1 METLTTRTI
10 AVLPGLARPMLE
22 ARLPEWIEPRWWH
35 SVEELH
41 ALAPEAEI
49 GWFDMHHKPPL
60 LEAFGLAKGPEM
72 VDPAFP
78 GVVFPPVAELAG
90 ARRQPTQITGL
101 TDIQVS
107 EFVVLG
113 MLAIA
118 KNYPAIVRAQDRHE
132 WLSAAPGIRDLAG
145 SRALIL
151 GYGAIG
157 RKIGEKLTGFGV
169 DVVPVRRHAAQG
181 ALTPDQWR
189 ARIGE
194 FDWIVLTVPGTPET
208 EGMIG
213 PAEIAAMKP
222 EAVLVNFARANVVDQ
237 AALTDALKHRRI
249 FAAMLDVTDPEPL
262 PPDHVLWDLDNAHI
276 TMHLSG
282 IPTPQ
287 SMLRG
292 AIRFVENCERYRKGE
307 PLEPRFDPVLGY

>member
-1 METLTTRTI
+1 MTI

-22 ARLPEWIEPRWWH
+22 SRLPDWIEPRWWH

-60 LEAFGLAKGPEM
+60 LEAVALAKGLKWLNSVYAGLDFLPMDEM
-72 VDPAFP
+72 RAR
-78 GVVFPPVAELAG
+78 GVQLTNG
-90 ARRQPTQITGL
+90 TGL

-118 KNYPAIVRAQDRHE
+118 KNYRAIVRAQDRHD

-157 RKIGEKLTGFGV
+157 RKIGEKLAGFGV
-169 DVVPVRRHAAQG
+169 EVVPVRRHAAEG

-194 FDWIVLTVPGTPET
+194 FDWIVLTVPGTSET

-213 PAEIAAMKP
+213 AAEIAAMKP

-237 AALTDALKHRRI
+237 AALTDALRERRI

-262 PPDHVLWDLDNAHI
+262 PPEHPLWDLDNAHI

>member
-1 METLTTRTI
+1 MTI

-22 ARLPEWIEPRWWH
+22 ARLPDWIEPRWWH
-35 SVEELH
+35 SVEQLH

-49 GWFDMHHKPPL
+49 GWFDMHYKPPL
-60 LEAFGLAKGPEM
+60 LEAVALAKGLKWLNSVYAGLDFLPMDEM
-72 VDPAFP
+72 RER
-78 GVVFPPVAELAG
+78 GVQLTNG
-90 ARRQPTQITGL
+90 TGL

-107 EFVVLG
+107 EFAVLG

-118 KNYPAIVRAQDRHE
+118 KNYAAIVRAQDRHE

-157 RKIGEKLTGFGV
+157 RKIGEKLAGFGV
-169 DVVPVRRHAAQG
+169 EVVPVRRHAAEG
-181 ALTPDQWR
+181 VLTPDQWR

-213 PAEIAAMKP
+213 AAEIAAMKP

-237 AALTDALKHRRI
+237 EALVAALKDRRI

-262 PPDHVLWDLDNAHI
+262 PADHVLWDLDNAHI

>member
-60 LEAFGLAKGPEM
+60 LEAVALAKGLKWFNSVYAGLDFLPMDEM
-72 VDPAFP
+72 RAR
-78 GVVFPPVAELAG
+78 GVQLTNG
-90 ARRQPTQITGL
+90 TGL

>member
-1 METLTTRTI
+1 METVTTKTI

-22 ARLPEWIEPRWWH
+22 SRLPEWIEPRWWH

-49 GWFDMHHKPPL
+49 GWFDMHYKPPL
-60 LEAFGLAKGPEM
+60 LEAVALAKGLKWLNSVYAGLDFLSMDEM
-72 VDPAFP
+72 RAR
-78 GVVFPPVAELAG
+78 GVQLTNG
-90 ARRQPTQITGL
+90 TGL

-118 KNYPAIVRAQDRHE
+118 KNYAAIVRAQDRHE

-157 RKIGEKLTGFGV
+157 RKIGEKLAGFGV

-194 FDWIVLTVPGTPET
+194 FDWIILTVPGTPET

-262 PPDHVLWDLDNAHI
+262 PPDHALWDLDNAHI

>member
-1 METLTTRTI
+1 MTI

-22 ARLPEWIEPRWWH
+22 SRLPDWIEPRWWH

-49 GWFDMHHKPPL
+49 GWFDMHYKPPL
-60 LEAFGLAKGPEM
+60 LEAVALAKGLKWLNSVYAGLDFLPMDEM
-72 VDPAFP
+72 RAR
-78 GVVFPPVAELAG
+78 GVQLTNG
-90 ARRQPTQITGL
+90 TGL

-118 KNYPAIVRAQDRHE
+118 KNYRAIVRAQDRHD

-157 RKIGEKLTGFGV
+157 RKIGEKLAGFGV
-169 DVVPVRRHAAQG
+169 EVVPVRRHATEG

-213 PAEIAAMKP
+213 AAEIAAMKP

-237 AALTDALKHRRI
+237 AALTDALRERRI

-262 PPDHVLWDLDNAHI
+262 PPEHPLWDLDNAHI

>member
-1 METLTTRTI
+1 MTI

-22 ARLPEWIEPRWWH
+22 SRLPDWIEPRWWH

-60 LEAFGLAKGPEM
+60 LEAVALAKGLKWLNSVYAGLDFLPMDEM
-72 VDPAFP
+72 RAR
-78 GVVFPPVAELAG
+78 GVQLTNG
-90 ARRQPTQITGL
+90 TGL

-118 KNYPAIVRAQDRHE
+118 KNYRAIVRAQDRHD

-157 RKIGEKLTGFGV
+157 RKIGEKLAGFGV
-169 DVVPVRRHAAQG
+169 EVVPVRRHAAEG

-213 PAEIAAMKP
+213 AAEIAAMKP

-237 AALTDALKHRRI
+237 AALTDALRERRI

-262 PPDHVLWDLDNAHI
+262 PPEHPLWDLDNAHI